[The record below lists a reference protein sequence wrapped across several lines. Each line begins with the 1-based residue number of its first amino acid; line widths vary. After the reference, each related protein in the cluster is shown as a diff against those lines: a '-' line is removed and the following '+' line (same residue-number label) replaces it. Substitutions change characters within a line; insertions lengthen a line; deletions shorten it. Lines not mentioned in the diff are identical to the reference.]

1 MEVFFINFNVVDML
15 NQYLTNIFILRNNL
29 YNLHFNIK
37 GEGASG
43 FHKDLNN
50 DINNINMFY
59 DNLSEIIKKMGG
71 YPITN
76 LEEIIKISTIKEIV
90 SKDYNVNE
98 ASNIMLSNYSIINN
112 MNQQVGEYALKKY
125 NLEILNFSLNFNKF
139 LANTIW
145 LLKMN
150 NK

>member
-76 LEEIIKISTIKEIV
+76 LEEII
-90 SKDYNVNE
+90 
-98 ASNIMLSNYSIINN
+98 
-112 MNQQVGEYALKKY
+112 Q
-125 NLEILNFSLNFNKF
+125 SLNS
-139 LANTIW
+139 
-145 LLKMN
+145 KMAL
-150 NK
+150 

>member
-1 MEVFFINFNVVDML
+1 ML